1 LSYSTG
7 YDALDFFATRVVV
20 DAGRHGATVARI
32 AARHTAR
39 GPEGVPLM
47 RFLRVV
53 RVPRS
58 RQAPRSERPTRA
70 FPYLQAAITE
80 RLSLAQER
88 ETIMRRVLNTLIKA
102 KLAEWRRAADDSRG
116 KPAPIEPAQLTETL
130 GSMLPQQK
138 AELIVATL
146 AEATLRIATA
156 DDPAKLSVLGTPVK
170 RSLHSSR
177 SR

>member
-1 LSYSTG
+1 
-7 YDALDFFATRVVV
+7 
-20 DAGRHGATVARI
+20 
-32 AARHTAR
+32 
-39 GPEGVPLM
+39 
-47 RFLRVV
+47 
-53 RVPRS
+53 
-58 RQAPRSERPTRA
+58 
-70 FPYLQAAITE
+70 
-80 RLSLAQER
+80 
-88 ETIMRRVLNTLIKA
+88 MRRVLNTLIKA
-102 KLAEWRRAADDSRG
+102 KLAEWRRAADDPRG